1 MAAKNGVL
9 HPNFKGFMVNL
20 IRPKHGFYD
29 MSYLTIIELD
39 LSFMPCLV
47 IFKIMNAMRVV

>member
-1 MAAKNGVL
+1 
-9 HPNFKGFMVNL
+9 MVNL

-47 IFKIMNAMRVV
+47 ILKIMNAMRVV

>member
-1 MAAKNGVL
+1 M

-20 IRPKHGFYD
+20 ITLKHGFYD
-29 MSYLTIIELD
+29 MSYLTIIESD

-47 IFKIMNAMRVV
+47 ILKIMDAMRVV